1 MTVLRDNL
9 TACIQAFQQLLNA
22 HQNDDALIEAA
33 KEKWDDEDDN
43 RRQLVIAC
51 QAGNM
56 RLASD
61 TGGLPSS
68 DDDDNTLTNRNPS
81 EVRNPPY
88 L

>member
-9 TACIQAFQQLLNA
+9 TACIQAFQQLLNE
-22 HQNDDALIEAA
+22 HQNDGALVEAA
-33 KEKWDDEDDN
+33 KEKWDDDDDN

-51 QAGNM
+51 QMGNM

-68 DDDDNTLTNRNPS
+68 DDDENILTNRNPS
-81 EVRNPPY
+81 EDLNSPY
-88 L
+88 S

>member
-9 TACIQAFQQLLNA
+9 TACIQAFQELLNE
-22 HQNDDALIEAA
+22 HQNDKALVEAA

-51 QAGNM
+51 QADNM

-61 TGGLPSS
+61 TGRPSS
-68 DDDDNTLTNRNPS
+68 DDDENTLTNRNPFGNS
-81 EVRNPPY
+81 A
-88 L
+88 LK